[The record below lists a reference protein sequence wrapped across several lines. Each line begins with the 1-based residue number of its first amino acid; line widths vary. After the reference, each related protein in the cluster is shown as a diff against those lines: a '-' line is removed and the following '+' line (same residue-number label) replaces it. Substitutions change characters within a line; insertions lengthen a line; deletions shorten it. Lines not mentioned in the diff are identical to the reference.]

1 MVMVIFV
8 SGSLKLIFDRE
19 SNTMKESFVAMVM
32 DTFCL
37 SALAMSPLNF
47 QWFKSQAYSGR
58 KVLPC

>member
-1 MVMVIFV
+1 MVMMSFV
-8 SGSLKLIFDRE
+8 CGSLKLIFDRA
-19 SNTMKESFVAMVM
+19 SNTMKESFVAMAM